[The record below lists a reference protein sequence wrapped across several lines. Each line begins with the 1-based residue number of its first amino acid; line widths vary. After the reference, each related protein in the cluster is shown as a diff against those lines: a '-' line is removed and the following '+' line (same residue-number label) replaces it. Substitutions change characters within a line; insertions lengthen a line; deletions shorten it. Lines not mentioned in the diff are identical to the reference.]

1 MMSRMFCLVCLLA
14 LLSGCKTKKQEE
26 RLYSQYTMDSLSQM
40 LSRQSSYRML
50 VSDSLHIVRERYDTL
65 GRIVEREVVERR
77 QNRDAVALTEERD
90 SVVRVLR
97 DSVSGQ
103 ERRTLERVPK
113 SVGSMLLPWWVLV
126 VVAVIV
132 GIFVSIRYIGVRR

>member
-1 MMSRMFCLVCLLA
+1 MMSRMFCLVCLMV

-26 RLYSQYTMDSLSQM
+26 RLYSQHTMDSLSQM

-97 DSVSGQ
+97 DSVSRQ

-126 VVAVIV
+126 VVAVVV

>member
-1 MMSRMFCLVCLLA
+1 MMSQMFCLVCLLA

-26 RLYSQYTMDSLSQM
+26 RLYSHQTMDSLSQM
-40 LSRQSSYRML
+40 LSRQSSYRVL